1 MTESVGMLLQ
11 SSFAVFKAKLTPILI
26 GAVVFGLLMYGAQ
39 TMFQTSSMNAV
50 GGNPAVNMER
60 MEELAKRAEGGD
72 MKAMEELMKEAGI
85 MAEGMGIDIEN
96 MPADADMDAMGEAMA
111 KDMFVKILPQ
121 FGVFFLISLIVS
133 LLASAYYLVLAVGQA
148 STAQSAFRSSAPL
161 LLPLLGVWLWSFI
174 RSFAWIPVIGI
185 IFAIVLGPRFVLS
198 CVILVKEKKGVL
210 ESVSLSYARSRG
222 YWGKIFGNCF
232 VAALCAW
239 LVMVVVGVVAAM
251 LGKEAGLVLTT
262 IVGYGITAYG
272 TIFVVKLSETIM
284 ANPLTVKTK

>member
-1 MTESVGMLLQ
+1 MTESVGTLLQ
-11 SSFAVFKAKLTPILI
+11 SSFAVFKAKLIPILI

-60 MEELAKRAEGGD
+60 MEELAKRAEDGD

-85 MAEGMGIDIEN
+85 MAEGMGIDLEN

-111 KDMFVKILPQ
+111 KDMFVKLLPQ

-222 YWGKIFGNCF
+222 YWGKIIGNCF

-272 TIFVVKLSETIM
+272 TIFVVKLSETIL